1 MSADTPNTPNKPL
14 ADRLVGAAKELGLPP
29 KTEEVIRKADDFIAD
44 AVQSV
49 GTFTAERRE
58 QISGF
63 LDKAERTIDE
73 KTDGKYADK
82 VGKARAQAEK
92 GVAKLAEQGKGGDAS
107 APTPTY
113 PTDPTG
119 DAAVGQDSTPGQDF
133 TPAEDPAPGSPS

>member
-1 MSADTPNTPNKPL
+1 MSAETPNPSSKPL

-49 GTFTAERRE
+49 GTFTGERRE
-58 QISGF
+58 QISEF
-63 LDKAERTIDE
+63 LDKAEKTIDE

-92 GVAKLAEQGKGGDAS
+92 GVAKLAEQGRSDGS
-107 APTPTY
+107 TTPSTTQTF

-119 DAAVGQDSTPGQDF
+119 DAAVG
-133 TPAEDPAPGSPS
+133 EDPLSGSPS